1 MASADKPPV
10 AEPAWAAKPQK
21 PQKLSGAADQ
31 PAIDF
36 LPDADE
42 IERRPLPGGAR
53 MTLHLVL
60 AAMLSFLVWATLSE
74 VDLVVVARG
83 RLLTPLP
90 NIVVQPLETSI
101 IQSIDVR
108 VGQVVRKGDRLAAL
122 DATFAAADE
131 SQLRSKLESLNT
143 QGASLEAALSG
154 VRLEHGTDATS
165 DSKIQSELAD
175 ERQASYTSQMRR
187 QSEQMARLRSALDTA
202 RSDEQ
207 TLGQRVKVLREM
219 EDMADDLVSK
229 KLAVKGRLLD
239 SRDRLL
245 EAERSM
251 ALAKNRQIELRREL
265 AALEAEKAAFETG
278 WRQKMLEELLAVSR
292 ERDAIQ
298 DQLQKASK
306 RQSMVV
312 LSAPADA
319 VVLEIA
325 KLSQGSIVRE
335 AETFFTLV
343 PIGEVLEA
351 EVQIDAQDIGYVK
364 TGAVAHVKVDAFPF
378 QKHGML
384 EGSLK
389 TISQDA
395 FRRDPSAAGSD
406 AYYGGRLGLQK
417 LHLDSLPDQAKLL
430 PGMTLTAEILVG
442 KRSVLSYLLWPL
454 TKAAKESI
462 REP

>member
-10 AEPAWAAKPQK
+10 AKQPKVR
-21 PQKLSGAADQ
+21 GASDQ

-42 IERRPLPGGAR
+42 IERRPLPGGAQL
-53 MTLHLVL
+53 TLHLVL
-60 AAMLSFLVWATLSE
+60 AAMLSFLVWASLSE
-74 VDLVVVARG
+74 VDMIVVARG
-83 RLLTPLP
+83 RLATPMP

-108 VGQVVRKGDRLAAL
+108 VGQVVRKGDKLASL
-122 DATFAAADE
+122 DATFAQADE
-131 SQLRSKLESLNT
+131 SQLQSKLESLNT
-143 QGASLEAALSG
+143 QWSSLEAALSG
-154 VRLEHGTDATS
+154 VRTERGAAETS
-165 DSKIQSELAD
+165 DSKIQSQLSD
-175 ERQASYTSQMRR
+175 ERQASYTSQIRR
-187 QSEQMARLRSALDTA
+187 QTEQLGRLRSSLETA
-202 RSDEQ
+202 RRDEMA
-207 TLGQRVKVLREM
+207 LGQRVKVLSEM
-219 EDMADDLVSK
+219 ETMTDDLVSK

-251 ALAKNRQIELRREL
+251 EMAKNRQVELRREL
-265 AALEAEKAAFETG
+265 AAVEAEKAAFETG

-292 ERDAIQ
+292 ERDAIK
-298 DQLQKASK
+298 DQLQKASR

-312 LSAPADA
+312 LTAPADA

-343 PIGEVLEA
+343 PIGDVLEA
-351 EVQIDAQDIGYVK
+351 EVQIDSQDIGYIK
-364 TGAVAHVKVDAFPF
+364 TGALAHVKVDAFPF

-384 EGSLK
+384 EGSLR

-395 FRRDPSAAGSD
+395 FRRESGAAGAD
-406 AYYGGRLGLQK
+406 AYYGGRVALKKLQ
-417 LHLDSLPDQAKLL
+417 LENLPDQAKLL
-430 PGMTLTAEILVG
+430 PGMTLTAEIQVG
-442 KRSVLSYLLWPL
+442 KRSVMSYLLWPL